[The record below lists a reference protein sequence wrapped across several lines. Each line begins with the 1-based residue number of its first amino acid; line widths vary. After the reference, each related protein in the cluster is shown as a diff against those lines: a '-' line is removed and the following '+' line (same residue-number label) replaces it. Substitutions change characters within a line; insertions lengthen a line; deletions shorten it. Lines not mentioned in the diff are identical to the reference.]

1 MKRPKKEDYIF
12 YQGEKLQVEFY
23 FTETGEM
30 PAKEYLEKESL
41 EVKVKLA
48 ALVKYIADHGGLF
61 NKTKFRKV
69 DSKEKIFE
77 FKPTN
82 HRFFSFFYEGQKIII
97 TNAYRKKTQKV
108 NKRNLEKVRNMK
120 ITYTGRVKEGGY
132 YEKN

>member
-48 ALVKYIADHGGLF
+48 ALVKYIAGHGGLF

>member
-12 YQGEKLQVEFY
+12 FQGDKFQVEFY
-23 FTETGEM
+23 FTETGEI
-30 PAKEYLEKESL
+30 PAKKYLEKESL
-41 EVKVKLA
+41 GVKVKLA
-48 ALVKYIADHGGLF
+48 ALVKYIADHGRLF

-82 HRFFSFFYEGQKIII
+82 YRFFSFFYEGKKIII
-97 TNAYRKKTQKV
+97 TNAYRKKSQKV
-108 NKRNLEKVRNMK
+108 SEKDLEKARNMK